1 MPCLLLDVDGVI
13 LRDERLFRHLRH
25 NAARYVA
32 KKLPECEDPIETNKF
47 LYLTHG
53 HTALGLKNAFGIDA
67 SDFNEFVYDKSL
79 MTHLSNVIDSKKFRL
94 DAETIHSLT
103 ERGWPVTLFSNA
115 PYEWLRPIALAIN
128 DRVKIRC
135 PGPDTS
141 VAKFKPDPAFYK
153 EFDSCDEYYY
163 VDDSL
168 MNLKT
173 VSGWPNWRPFH
184 FTERKETH
192 LWCPQVSSLP
202 ELSLCLATIQ
212 SCNMYIPIR

>member
-32 KKLPECEDPIETNKF
+32 KKLPECDDPIETNKF

-53 HTALGLKNAFGIDA
+53 HTAKGLKNAFGIDA
-67 SDFNEFVYDKSL
+67 SDFNDFVYDKSL
-79 MTHLSNVIDSKKFRL
+79 MTHLSNVIDSKNFRL
-94 DAETIHSLT
+94 DASTIHSIT
-103 ERGWPVTLFSNA
+103 ERGWPVTLNA
-115 PYEWLRPIALAIN
+115 PYQWVQPVALAIN
-128 DRVKIRC
+128 DQVKIRC

-141 VAKFKPDPAFYK
+141 VAHFKPDPAFYK
-153 EFDSCDEYYY
+153 EFDSCDSYYY

-168 MNLKT
+168 INLST
-173 VSGWPNWRPFH
+173 VRTWPNWRPFH
-184 FTERKETH
+184 FTDHKKAH

-202 ELSLCLATIQ
+202 ELSLALPSLKRRNA
-212 SCNMYIPIR
+212 

>member
-32 KKLPECEDPIETNKF
+32 KKLPECDDPIETNKF

-53 HTALGLKNAFGIDA
+53 HTAKGLKNAFGIDA
-67 SDFNEFVYDKSL
+67 SDFNDFVYDKSL
-79 MTHLSNVIDSKKFRL
+79 MTHLSNVIDSKNFRL
-94 DAETIHSLT
+94 DASTIHSIT

-115 PYEWLRPIALAIN
+115 PYQWVQPVALSIN
-128 DRVKIRC
+128 DQVKIRC

-141 VAKFKPDPAFYK
+141 VAHFKPDPAFYK
-153 EFDSCDEYYY
+153 EFDSCESYYY

-168 MNLKT
+168 INLST
-173 VSGWPNWRPFH
+173 VRTWPNWRPFH
-184 FTERKETH
+184 FTDHKKAH

-202 ELSLCLATIQ
+202 ELSLALPSLKRRNA
-212 SCNMYIPIR
+212 